1 MAAAIRSGDVRI
13 DDSRWRKLLAGVKG
27 MGRAHVRVGI
37 LASKGGRSRH
47 SDSSP
52 LTLVDIAFV
61 HEYGSGPI
69 PERSF
74 IRSTFAN
81 APWLASFTAALAR
94 KVVTDGMP
102 LRQALSILGERGVA
116 EVRRNVTEGPG
127 IAPPLKPETVA
138 RKGSDRPLVDTG
150 RLMNALSYEV
160 VIGEDAD
167 K

>member
-1 MAAAIRSGDVRI
+1 MAAAIRSGDVKI

-27 MGRAHVRVGI
+27 MDRAHVRVGI

-52 LTLVDIAFV
+52 LSLVDIAFI

-74 IRSTFAN
+74 IRSTFTN
-81 APWLASFTAALAR
+81 APWLASFTAALAK
-94 KVVTDGMP
+94 KVVTDGMS
-102 LRQALSILGERGVA
+102 LRQALSILGERSVA
-116 EVRRNVTEGPG
+116 EVRRTVTEGAGVP
-127 IAPPLKPETVA
+127 PPLKPATIA

-160 VIGEDAD
+160 VIGDAP
-167 K
+167 